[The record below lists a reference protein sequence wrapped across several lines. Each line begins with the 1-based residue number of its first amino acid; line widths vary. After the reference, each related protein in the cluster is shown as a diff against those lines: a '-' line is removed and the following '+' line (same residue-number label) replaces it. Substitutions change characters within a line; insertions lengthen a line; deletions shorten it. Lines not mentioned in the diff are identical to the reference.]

1 MTERPHPDLRGRLRA
16 AGAIST
22 EVIVGSRPRRWAI
35 TAAVLGQVAL
45 VAAASAVVGLPF
57 AVGMALALLAALVG
71 GLWLVLATTPARD
84 RPIAGAFLL
93 TGRRELSRFRAATG
107 RRLPP
112 RTGWG
117 MRRWLRSVSESAD
130 NRAVRATYLVHL
142 GQYDDAAAVV
152 GRIEPG
158 GPFERFQR
166 ARLGAVIDFE
176 RGGAGDLG
184 PARQCFRAIDDP
196 DDRSIAAWQLAVEDA
211 RQRYVLGGD
220 WRAPLELAAGSGDPR
235 GRSVRAWLP
244 TVIWGVAPAL
254 LAIYLLALVIE
265 LLVTGSVV

>member
-1 MTERPHPDLRGRLRA
+1 MTGQPHPELRGRLRA
-16 AGAIST
+16 SGAISA
-22 EVIVGSRPRRWAI
+22 EVLIGSRSRRWAI
-35 TAAVLGQVAL
+35 TAALLGLVAL

-57 AVGMALALLAALVG
+57 AVGMALALVATLIG
-71 GLWLVLATTPARD
+71 GLWLVLATAPARD

-93 TGRRELSRFRAATG
+93 TGRRELSRFRKATG

-117 MRRWLRSVSESAD
+117 MRRWLDRVPETAD
-130 NRAVRATYLVHL
+130 TRAVRATYLVNL
-142 GQYDDAAAVV
+142 GRYDEAADVV
-152 GRIEPG
+152 GRIDPG
-158 GPFERFQR
+158 GPFERFQA
-166 ARLGAVIDFE
+166 ARLWAIVDFE

-184 PARQCFRAIDDP
+184 PARLAFAAIDDP

-220 WRAPLELAAGSGDPR
+220 WRAPLEVAAGAGDPR
-235 GRSVRAWLP
+235 ARSVRAWLP

-254 LAIYLLALVIE
+254 LAIYVLALVVE
-265 LLVTGSVV
+265 LVATGSVV

>member
-1 MTERPHPDLRGRLRA
+1 
-16 AGAIST
+16 
-22 EVIVGSRPRRWAI
+22 
-35 TAAVLGQVAL
+35 
-45 VAAASAVVGLPF
+45 
-57 AVGMALALLAALVG
+57 MALALLAALIG

-112 RTGWG
+112 RTAWG
-117 MRRWLRSVSESAD
+117 MRRWLRSVAESAD
-130 NRAVRATYLVHL
+130 NRAVRATYLVSL
-142 GQYDDAAAVV
+142 GQYDEAAAVV

-166 ARLGAVIDFE
+166 ARLGAIVDFE

-184 PARQCFRAIDDP
+184 PARQCFGAIDDP
-196 DDRSIAAWQLAVEDA
+196 DDRAIAAWQLAVEDA

-220 WRAPLELAAGSGDPR
+220 WRAPLELAAGAGDPR
-235 GRSVRAWLP
+235 ARSVQGLAADGHLGRRPGPPGDLPPGARRGAAGYRQRRLRGRDRTESRIRRPARRPDGRAP
-244 TVIWGVAPAL
+244 GRFADPARGKS
-254 LAIYLLALVIE
+254 E
-265 LLVTGSVV
+265 LFSAG